1 MQKTAGAPSEAVPL
15 SFRRRAGGEW
25 LGPATQPHHEQAMPR
40 NRAKRD
46 AKNSRSAERGC
57 SSVLPPPSRRR
68 MVGARNPAPPR
79 AGYAAQSRKARCKKQ
94 PERRARLFLCPSA
107 AEQAANGWGPQPSP
121 TTSRL
126 CRAIAQSAMQKT
138 AGAPSEAVPLSSRR
152 RTGGEWLEPATLPHH
167 EQAMPP
173 HTPLKHPAMSLLCI
187 HIPQNSCTIFVIL
200 LCRG

>member
-1 MQKTAGAPSEAVPL
+1 
-15 SFRRRAGGEW
+15 
-25 LGPATQPHHEQAMPR
+25 
-40 NRAKRD
+40 
-46 AKNSRSAERGC
+46 
-57 SSVLPPPSRRR
+57 

-94 PERRARLFLCPSA
+94 PERRARLFLCPHA
-107 AEQAANGWGPQPSP
+107 AEQAANGWSPQPCP

-152 RTGGEWLEPATLPHH
+152 RTGGEWLEPATLPHP
-167 EQAMPP
+167 QQTMPP
-173 HTPLKHPAMSLLCI
+173 HTPLKHPAMSLFCI

-200 LCRG
+200 LCRGRLIAANSIYLINIVRLPHVGRAATKIPSRLQIKNKPNVK